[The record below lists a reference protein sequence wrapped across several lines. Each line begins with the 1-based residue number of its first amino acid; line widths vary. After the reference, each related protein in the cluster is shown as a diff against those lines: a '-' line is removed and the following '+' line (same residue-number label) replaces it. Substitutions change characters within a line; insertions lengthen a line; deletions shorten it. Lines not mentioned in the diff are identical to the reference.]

1 MQTKIMWNLMYRNK
15 KLLEACRQL
24 PCQLCHIEDG
34 TVIAAHSNQLLD
46 GKGKGIKASDYRVA
60 ALCFTCHMDLDQ
72 GNKLSKNK
80 DGSSGKW
87 RIVRLLANCLNV
99 G

>member
-1 MQTKIMWNLMYRNK
+1 MGGTMYRNK

-24 PCQLCHIEDG
+24 PCQLCETEDG

-60 ALCFTCHMDLDQ
+60 ALCFTCHMGIDQ
-72 GNKLSKNK
+72 GNILSKEQRREYWETAHRK
-80 DGSSGKW
+80 TIGELFERGL
-87 RIVRLLANCLNV
+87 IVCP
-99 G
+99 